1 MKTCRTISSSKRR
14 SADLLPDKEQ
24 AKKLLPGLG
33 FFGLGPWFTGD
44 DEVYQEARANERDD
58 MVDALS
64 KGILGLTVTCARCHD
79 HKYDP
84 ISQRDYYAMAGI
96 FGASGYWEYSLAPKD
111 QIGQY
116 QSQWKRVKARQSDI
130 SDYLETKAIG
140 VADTLAAQRC
150 SATSSS

>member
-1 MKTCRTISSSKRR
+1 
-14 SADLLPDKEQ
+14 
-24 AKKLLPGLG
+24 
-33 FFGLGPWFTGD
+33 
-44 DEVYQEARANERDD
+44 
-58 MVDALS
+58 
-64 KGILGLTVTCARCHD
+64 
-79 HKYDP
+79 
-84 ISQRDYYAMAGI
+84 MAGI